1 MKFYNSRKT
10 TSAAFT
16 LIELLVVIG
25 IIAALAGG
33 VGLALRDN
41 NPGSALRG
49 AQGLTV
55 SALSSARGQ
64 AALTQA
70 NAKLIVQADKT
81 NVNFLR
87 AIRIVT
93 TTDNGANWKQVGGE
107 IILPSGVYIVPNGT
121 VPGLTLDPA
130 GWGRKSTFFS
140 ATAPTTVTG
149 ITASDGLWISSGWI
163 SPLGVLTTGS
173 GSTIVNGY
181 IVVASGKITGPD
193 AVTLDNYESLRG
205 VDISRYG
212 VATLVN
218 EADSFGN

>member
-87 AIRIVT
+87 AIRVVT
-93 TTDNGANWKQVGGE
+93 TTDNGTTWKQVGGE
-107 IILPSGVYIVPNGT
+107 IILPAGVYIVPNGA
-121 VPGLTLDPA
+121 VDGLTTT
-130 GWGRKSTFFS
+130 GSNRKSTFFS
-140 ATAPTTVTG
+140 NAAPSDVLSNAT
-149 ITASDGLWISSGWI
+149 DNKWISSGWI
-163 SPLGVLTTGS
+163 SPLGVLTTGG
-173 GSTIVNGY
+173 GSTIVSGN
-181 IVVASGKITGPD
+181 IVVASGKVTGPD
-193 AVTLDNYESLRG
+193 LYTIDNDESLRG
-205 VDISRYG
+205 VAVSRYG

-218 EADSFGN
+218 DADSFGN